1 MSVAEQLGLADQ
13 SGDLLV
19 VAGQRWEF
27 WATGQPALT
36 RCGGLSGLRSRLRAG
51 DPAGADE
58 VLHALATLG
67 AVDGG
72 DDVAAAAVLAW
83 ALLPGACTLAHRLA
97 SLTPQIDEV
106 VAAALWVEVRTFPWR
121 RCRKVAANVLLNT
134 RVGVLRDCGA
144 ASQLQR
150 TDRTW
155 SRTRPVDPSGAF
167 WGSWASTQSEHPP
180 SPAAE
185 LLELLEWGRARQ
197 VITGDEAALLMS
209 LVEAADRA
217 PTNRVRRG
225 TGGLMANDIC
235 AAVAARWGIAPTTV
249 RRRARASIDALAR
262 ARTSRPTRIPA

>member
-13 SGDLLV
+13 SSDLLV

-144 ASQLQR
+144 TSQLQR

-155 SRTRPVDPSGAF
+155 SRTWPVDPSGAF

-180 SPAAE
+180 RSGGRAARAPGVGLREEGHHRRRGSPADVPRGGRRPGPHEPGAPGY
-185 LLELLEWGRARQ
+185 GRADGQRRLRGGRRQ
-197 VITGDEAALLMS
+197 VGD
-209 LVEAADRA
+209 
-217 PTNRVRRG
+217 
-225 TGGLMANDIC
+225 
-235 AAVAARWGIAPTTV
+235 
-249 RRRARASIDALAR
+249 
-262 ARTSRPTRIPA
+262 RPDDGPPPRPRQH